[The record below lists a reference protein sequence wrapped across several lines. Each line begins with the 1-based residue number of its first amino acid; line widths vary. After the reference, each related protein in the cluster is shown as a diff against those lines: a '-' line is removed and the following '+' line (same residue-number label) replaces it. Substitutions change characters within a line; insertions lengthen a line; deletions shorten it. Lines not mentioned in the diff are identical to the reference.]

1 MMVSATA
8 DGPSSKYQSRT
19 LDDNGRK
26 RAVRCLDGEL
36 ASTKDTAAPLEQSAP
51 LGIAEVET
59 THNTKRT
66 TNKRGKVEADYV
78 CLQMLKTV
86 MAQES
91 SIAAMLK
98 EEGSKKSK
106 KDLFKEIGQ
115 AWHKSSDERI
125 NKIKDNNLSYYCKK
139 ILDCVQDL
147 LSEEQRERFAM
158 LAENG
163 NGHTLEE
170 PLCEYDS
177 MLLQLAMRVEKNQK
191 LTEAKRKEANREKI
205 DKSTRF
211 SAKEAESEAGAGRQR
226 TTDAV
231 ELVYSRVRTEEL
243 GR

>member
-1 MMVSATA
+1 MLAVMPPVAKKVGDADESYSWVDPVKASAGASRYKNGSQYVDPRKVLVAETQDEMCDSVGSLSLQSSPGSVNGSGSNMVSPEKTMLAPRDMMVSATA

-19 LDDNGRK
+19 LDDNCRK
-26 RAVRCLDGEL
+26 HAVRYLDGEL
-36 ASTKDTAAPLEQSAP
+36 ASTKDTAAPFEQSAP

-115 AWHKSSDERI
+115 A
-125 NKIKDNNLSYYCKK
+125 
-139 ILDCVQDL
+139 
-147 LSEEQRERFAM
+147 
-158 LAENG
+158 
-163 NGHTLEE
+163 
-170 PLCEYDS
+170 
-177 MLLQLAMRVEKNQK
+177 
-191 LTEAKRKEANREKI
+191 
-205 DKSTRF
+205 
-211 SAKEAESEAGAGRQR
+211 
-226 TTDAV
+226 
-231 ELVYSRVRTEEL
+231 
-243 GR
+243 